1 VTLTYQTAGE
11 SHGPC
16 LTAIVNGLPA
26 GMGVSIDEINASL
39 ARRQQGFGRGGRM
52 KIERDTVE
60 VTSGVRFGK
69 SLGSPVTLVVAN
81 DDWKNWTDRMSVT
94 PLTPAQ
100 RKRLRSDPLGAPVTQ
115 PRPGHVD
122 LAAIMKWDHSD
133 IRNVLERASARAT
146 TMQVA
151 VGSLAKQLL
160 RVFGIEVVSHMIQI
174 GKVRANVGDLSLG
187 QMQRRALDDEDFHC
201 VDEAAR
207 EKMFRAV
214 RRARREGDTLGGV
227 NEIIAV
233 GLPPGLGSCMNW
245 DEKFDGRLAG
255 ALMAVQAMKG
265 IEIGMGFE
273 TAERLGSEV
282 HDEIVP
288 RRGRRDP
295 LTIAYAR
302 TRNNAGGLEGGIT
315 NGEPLVVRVAQKPIS
330 TLMRPLR
337 SVDIRTKKPVDAI
350 RERSDTTAV
359 PAGGVICEHVV
370 AIVLAQAF
378 LEKFGGDSMTEIRRN
393 HRGYLRQIAKM

>member
-1 VTLTYQTAGE
+1 MTYQTSGE

-16 LTAIVNGLPA
+16 LTAIVGGLPA

-60 VTSGVRFGK
+60 ITSGVRFGK
-69 SLGSPVTLVVAN
+69 TLGSPVTLVVAN

-100 RKRLRSDPLGAPVTQ
+100 RKRLSDDPLGAPVTQ

-122 LAAIMKWDHSD
+122 LAAIMKWDQTD

-146 TMQVA
+146 TTQVA

-160 RVFGIEVVSHMIQI
+160 RVFGIEVISHMLQL
-174 GKVRANVGDLSLG
+174 GKVRATVGDLSLT
-187 QMQRRALDDEDFHC
+187 QIQRRALDDEDFHC
-201 VDEAAR
+201 VDESAR
-207 EKMFRAV
+207 DKMLRAV

-233 GLPPGLGSCMNW
+233 GLPPGLGSCMDW
-245 DEKFDGRLAG
+245 DERLDGRLAG

-265 IEIGMGFE
+265 VEIGMGFAA
-273 TAERLGSEV
+273 AERLGSEV

-288 RRGRRDP
+288 RRRRNP
-295 LTIAYAR
+295 LDIAYAR

-315 NGEPLVVRVAQKPIS
+315 NGEPLVIRVAQKPIS

-337 SVDIRTKKPVDAI
+337 SVDIRTKRSVDAV

-370 AIVLAQAF
+370 AIVIAQAF